1 MKLTHPGLVTL
12 ALVSPLTTALADTK
26 PASEVCGEAC
36 TRRLIYEFAYASA
49 AAGVGSTMDT
59 YDSVGWCSAP
69 EQKGWCPDLIRQQIS
84 DIAAHVL
91 EDDTIPRASIANVDD
106 FAHEMSN
113 RTGCAALLGMSWA
126 AGAMTGGKKLDQ
138 DASDRLAWSLD
149 HLDNLMR
156 NYWFGGSAYLID
168 AMKAHTPGTPAAG
181 SRVERPYY
189 IEGVMTPSY
198 MLGPLMGAPGPCL
211 DPFLCSPATYE
222 VINPFLVGMM
232 SEGALPKEDWLLFL
246 LESASHKGLVKR
258 GGKGK
263 GPAEGGQWSSQYGKW
278 LERPGY
284 SGEGHQVPPTG
295 FEASQ
300 PWKDHA
306 AQSPPDFDG
315 EELVRAEEYHHET
328 NTMQNRVLRPDPPA
342 RESVTTSP
350 ETQTFRE
357 VGTDGK
363 PIGPSKTLNKGS
375 VSKLIQQFEDLGKGN
390 DLKLLTKDGKALKN
404 SLGDPLI
411 GKATKDGNVVE
422 LETVEPIGQT
432 IRTDTGN
439 MVRKFS
445 MYDRDGRHTKTDV
458 WEDEAA
464 QSLENFIRLT
474 EGIKSPWPT
483 IEELPEGEPNTS
495 DPAPDE
501 PQVSNP
507 NNNGPPPQPVEDPSP
522 SESGNS
528 HQGDPG
534 SHNSEN
540 PPQTPDGPLSANS
553 PIPRPRPPPGDPF
566 PPYQEPEE
574 FRPPTP
580 EDTRPG
586 SEDSGYNGGS
596 ESSSRPPTPQNP
608 DRIPP
613 SPPESIPPSLPPS
626 EPPSEP
632 PNEPV
637 TKPPSGPGGVPVPV
651 PFPVILPFGDSHTSS
666 SSSTS
671 STSSSGM
678 ATTGSQV
685 KTVSSAMT
693 TGESSAHSSTLSTST
708 ATTASGVKTVSSPTT
723 TGTSSAHS
731 TSASSQSTSAVSSA
745 KSTSVLT
752 LSETSVEVVTKTS
765 SVRPVS
771 TMATTISTVRPVTAV
786 TSLFRPTVGPY
797 SNGTAVVLTKTWA
810 STGVITFQTVTRSAA
825 ASAA

>member
-1 MKLTHPGLVTL
+1 MKLKHPGLVTL

-26 PASEVCGEAC
+26 PASEICGEAC
-36 TRRLIYEFAYASA
+36 TRRLMYEFAYASA
-49 AAGVGSTMDT
+49 AAGVGSAMDT

-84 DIAAHVL
+84 DIAAEVIK
-91 EDDTIPRASIANVDD
+91 DVTIYKIDEEMYKIDEKPYLVR
-106 FAHEMSN
+106 EMSKASG
-113 RTGCAALLGMSWA
+113 RAAVLAMSWA
-126 AGAMTGGKKLDQ
+126 TIAMTGGKTLGQ
-138 DASDRLAWSLD
+138 NASDHLAWSLD
-149 HLDNLMR
+149 HLDNLNR
-156 NYWFGGSAYLID
+156 GHTRVDSDKLRK
-168 AMKAHTPGTPAAG
+168 AMKAHTPGTPAEG
-181 SRVERPYY
+181 SRVEWPYY
-189 IEGVMTPSY
+189 VEGVMTPSY
-198 MLGPLMGAPGPCL
+198 MLGPLMGSPGPCL
-211 DPFLCSPATYE
+211 DPFLCSPATYAA
-222 VINPFLVGMM
+222 INPLLVGMM
-232 SEGALPKEDWLLFL
+232 SEGVLPKEDWLLFL

-278 LERPGY
+278 LDRPGY
-284 SGEGHQVPPTG
+284 SGEGHQVPPNG
-295 FEASQ
+295 FETSK
-300 PWKDHA
+300 PYTDDA
-306 AQSPPDFDG
+306 AKSPADFDSND
-315 EELVRAEEYHHET
+315 LVRAEEYHHET

-375 VSKLIQQFEDLGKGN
+375 VKKLIQQFEDLGKGN
-390 DLKLLTKDGKALKN
+390 DLKLLTKDGNALKN

-411 GKATKDGNVVE
+411 GKATKEGNVVE
-422 LETVEPIGQT
+422 LETLEPIGQT

-445 MYDRDGRHTKTDV
+445 MYDRDGRHTKTNV
-458 WEDEAA
+458 WEDDVAE
-464 QSLENFIRLT
+464 SLKNFIRLT
-474 EGIKSPWPT
+474 EGVKSPWPT
-483 IEELPEGEPNTS
+483 IEELPEGNPNTS

-501 PQVSNP
+501 PQVNNP
-507 NNNGPPPQPVEDPSP
+507 NTNGPPPQPIEDPSP
-522 SESGNS
+522 SDSGNS
-528 HQGDPG
+528 HPDDSS

-540 PPQTPDGPLSANS
+540 PPSTPDDLLPANS
-553 PIPRPRPPPGDPF
+553 PKPRPRPPPGDPF
-566 PPYQEPEE
+566 SPYLEPEE
-574 FRPPTP
+574 FQPPP
-580 EDTRPG
+580 SEGEPPG
-586 SEDSGYNGGS
+586 SESSGYDAGS
-596 ESSSRPPTPQNP
+596 ESSSIPPNP

-632 PNEPV
+632 MTN
-637 TKPPSGPGGVPVPV
+637 PPAGPGVLPPPLPVPI
-651 PFPVILPFGDSHTSS
+651 ILPLGDSHTSS

-671 STSSSGM
+671 STSPSSM

-685 KTVSSAMT
+685 KTVSSATT

-708 ATTASGVKTVSSPTT
+708 ATTTSEDKAVSSTTT

-731 TSASSQSTSAVSSA
+731 TSASSQSTSAVSTA
-745 KSTSVLT
+745 TPTSVVS
-752 LSETSVEVVTKTS
+752 SEISVEVVTETS

-771 TMATTISTVRPVTAV
+771 TVVTISTVRPVTA
-786 TSLFRPTVGPY
+786 SLFRPTFGPY

-810 STGVITFQTVTRSAA
+810 STGVMTFQTVTRSAA
-825 ASAA
+825 VSAA

>member
-1 MKLTHPGLVTL
+1 
-12 ALVSPLTTALADTK
+12 
-26 PASEVCGEAC
+26 
-36 TRRLIYEFAYASA
+36 
-49 AAGVGSTMDT
+49 MDT

-91 EDDTIPRASIANVDD
+91 EDATIYKIDEEMYKIDEKPYLVR
-106 FAHEMSN
+106 EMSKSSG
-113 RTGCAALLGMSWA
+113 RAAVLAMSWA
-126 AGAMTGGKKLDQ
+126 AIAMTGGKTLGQ
-138 DASDRLAWSLD
+138 NASDHLAWSLD
-149 HLDNLMR
+149 HLDKLNRGHTEVDSDKLR
-156 NYWFGGSAYLID
+156 K
-168 AMKAHTPGTPAAG
+168 AMKARTPGTPAAG
-181 SRVERPYY
+181 SRVEWPYY
-189 IEGVMTPSY
+189 VEGVMTPSY
-198 MLGPLMGAPGPCL
+198 MLGPLMGSPGPCL
-211 DPFLCSPATYE
+211 DPFLCSPATYAA
-222 VINPFLVGMM
+222 INPLLVGMM
-232 SEGALPKEDWLLFL
+232 SEGVLPKEDWLLFL

-263 GPAEGGQWSSQYGKW
+263 GPAEGGQWSSQYYHRFFSGKW

-284 SGEGHQVPPTG
+284 SGEGHQVPPDG
-295 FEASQ
+295 FEASK
-300 PWKDHA
+300 PYTDDA
-306 AQSPPDFDG
+306 ANSPADFDSND
-315 EELVRAEEYHHET
+315 LVRAEEYHHET

-375 VSKLIQQFEDLGKGN
+375 VKKLIQQFEDLGKGN

-404 SLGDPLI
+404 SLGEPLI
-411 GKATKDGNVVE
+411 GKATKEGNVVE
-422 LETVEPIGQT
+422 LETLEPIGQT

-458 WEDEAA
+458 WEDDAA
-464 QSLENFIRLT
+464 HSLKNFIRLT
-474 EGIKSPWPT
+474 EGIKSTWPT
-483 IEELPEGEPNTS
+483 IEELPEGDPNSTGEAP
-495 DPAPDE
+495 PANPLTDTT
-501 PQVSNP
+501 PQHP
-507 NNNGPPPQPVEDPSP
+507 QPGQDLPPQPIEDPSPPGSPSPP
-522 SESGNS
+522 SESGNFNPD
-528 HQGDPG
+528 DPG

-540 PPQTPDGPLSANS
+540 PPPAPDGPLPANS
-553 PIPRPRPPPGDPF
+553 PIPRPRPIPGDPF

-574 FRPPTP
+574 FRPPP
-580 EDTRPG
+580 SEDKPPG
-586 SEDSGYNGGS
+586 SEDSGYDGGS

-632 PNEPV
+632 MTN
-637 TKPPSGPGGVPVPV
+637 PPTGPGGVPVPV
-651 PFPVILPFGDSHTSS
+651 PFPVILPFGDSHSSS

-671 STSSSGM
+671 STSPSSM

-685 KTVSSAMT
+685 KTVSSATT
-693 TGESSAHSSTLSTST
+693 TGESSAHSSTSSSGT
-708 ATTASGVKTVSSPTT
+708 ATTASGDKTVSSPTT

-731 TSASSQSTSAVSSA
+731 TSASSQSTSAVSTA
-745 KSTSVLT
+745 TPTSVLT
-752 LSETSVEVVTKTS
+752 LSKTSVEVVTKTS

-771 TMATTISTVRPVTAV
+771 TVVTMISTVRPVTAV
-786 TSLFRPTVGPY
+786 TSLFRPTAGPY

-810 STGVITFQTVTRSAA
+810 STGVMTFQTVTRSAA

>member
-1 MKLTHPGLVTL
+1 MKLTHSGLATL

-36 TRRLIYEFAYASA
+36 TRRLMYEFAYASA

-106 FAHEMSN
+106 FAHEISN
-113 RTGCAALLGMSWA
+113 RTGLAAVLGMSWA
-126 AGAMTGGKKLDQ
+126 AEAMTGGKKLDQ
-138 DASDRLAWSLD
+138 DASDRLAWSIN
-149 HLDNLMR
+149 HLDDLTR
-156 NYWFGGSAYLID
+156 NYDMVGSPDFLID

-211 DPFLCSPATYE
+211 DPFLCSPAPYE
-222 VINPFLVGMM
+222 VINPLLVGMM
-232 SEGALPKEDWLLFL
+232 SEGALPREDWLLFL
-246 LESASHKGLVKR
+246 LEGASHKGLVKR

-263 GPAEGGQWSSQYGKW
+263 GPAEGGQWSSQYGQW
-278 LERPGY
+278 LARPGY
-284 SGEGHQVPPTG
+284 SGEGHQVPPNG

-300 PWKDHA
+300 PWKDYA

-315 EELVRAEEYHHET
+315 KELVRAEEYHHET

-375 VSKLIQQFEDLGKGN
+375 VKKLIQQFEDLGKGN
-390 DLKLLTKDGKALKN
+390 DLKLLTKDGKAQKN
-404 SLGDPLI
+404 SLGEPLI
-411 GKATKDGNVVE
+411 GKATKEGNVVE
-422 LETVEPIGQT
+422 LETLEPIGQT

-458 WEDEAA
+458 WEDDAA
-464 QSLENFIRLT
+464 QSLKNFIRLT
-474 EGIKSPWPT
+474 EGVKAPWPT
-483 IEELPEGEPNTS
+483 IEELPEGVPNTTG
-495 DPAPDE
+495 E
-501 PQVSNP
+501 EGNP
-507 NNNGPPPQPVEDPSP
+507 NSTGEAPPDNPLSGPTPQHPQPGPDLPPQPIEDPS
-522 SESGNS
+522 
-528 HQGDPG
+528 HPG
-534 SHNSEN
+534 SPEN
-540 PPQTPDGPLSANS
+540 PPPTPDGPLPPPPEPVVNPNPVSQGPPESIPPVPDVPEPANS
-553 PIPRPRPPPGDPF
+553 PIPRLGGQPK
-566 PPYQEPEE
+566 
-574 FRPPTP
+574 
-580 EDTRPG
+580 PG
-586 SEDSGYNGGS
+586 S
-596 ESSSRPPTPQNP
+596 
-608 DRIPP
+608 P
-613 SPPESIPPSLPPS
+613 SVLPVPL
-626 EPPSEP
+626 
-632 PNEPV
+632 
-637 TKPPSGPGGVPVPV
+637 PVPV
-651 PFPVILPFGDSHTSS
+651 MLPLGDSHTSS

-671 STSSSGM
+671 STSSSG
-678 ATTGSQV
+678 
-685 KTVSSAMT
+685 
-693 TGESSAHSSTLSTST
+693 T

-731 TSASSQSTSAVSSA
+731 TSVSSRSTSAVSSA
-745 KSTSVLT
+745 TPTSVLT
-752 LSETSVEVVTKTS
+752 SSKTSGEVVTKTS

-771 TMATTISTVRPVTAV
+771 TMVTMISTVRPVTAV
-786 TSLFRPTVGPY
+786 TSLFRPTAGPY
-797 SNGTAVVLTKTWA
+797 SNGTSAVLTKTWA
-810 STGVITFQTVTRSAA
+810 STGVMTFQTVTRSAA
-825 ASAA
+825 SSAA